1 MRKRVAYITFP
12 NNAEDGEALQMEK
25 KLKGLNIRFRIT
37 VYAQNG
43 MASDARIEVYNL
55 NRKDLGFL
63 STIARTYL
71 QKNYLFRLYAGY
83 EGEEKMLF
91 SGRALEAVPDSY
103 PDVIL
108 NINGMSGIEWWGEN
122 IEVAKDSSTVM
133 DLIDHAAKQMGYQV
147 NIDDNL
153 RKNNA
158 LLNKVQPNFSF
169 TGSPMDLLEECQQ
182 MMGGVSTD
190 PQTVFMSVSNEQIN
204 IWSPSVPNS
213 NKKLLISKETG
224 MIGLP
229 QPTETG
235 CKVKIL
241 MNTGIKTGDIVEL
254 KSERIDLLN
263 GDYYVIGI
271 THEGETRG
279 NSWYSTLTCALVS
292 NYKSNKNEQ
301 QQQSNIQSV

>member
-12 NNAEDGEALQMEK
+12 NNTKDGEASQFDK
-25 KLKGLNIRFRIT
+25 KLQGLNIRFRVT
-37 VYAQNG
+37 TYTSNG
-43 MASDARIEVYNL
+43 MASDAKIDVYNL
-55 NRKDLGFL
+55 NRDDLGFL

-83 EGEEKMLF
+83 EGEEKLLF
-91 SGRALEAVPDSY
+91 SGRALQAIPSSY

-108 NINGMSGIEWWGEN
+108 EINGMSSIEWWGEN
-122 IEVAKDSSTVM
+122 IDTSKDKVTVM
-133 DLIDHAAKQMGYQV
+133 DIIDSVAQKIGYQV
-147 NIDDNL
+147 NIDEKL
-153 RKNNA
+153 RKNNE
-158 LLNKVQPNFSF
+158 LLNKVQNNFSF
-169 TGSPMDLLEECQQ
+169 TGSPMDLLQQCQQ
-182 MMGGVSTD
+182 MMGGVSSD
-190 PQTVFMSVSNEQIN
+190 PQTVFLSIENEQIN
-204 IWSPSVPNS
+204 IWSPSTQNVS
-213 NKKLLISKETG
+213 RKLLISKETG

-241 MNTGIKTGDIVEL
+241 MNTGIKSGDVIEL
-254 KSERIDLLN
+254 KSDRISLLN

-292 NYKSNKNEQ
+292 NYKSNANGKQ
-301 QQQSNIQSV
+301 

>member
-12 NNAEDGEALQMEK
+12 DSDENKQASMFEK
-25 KLKGLNIRFRIT
+25 KLKGLNIRFRVT
-37 VYAQNG
+37 TYVQSG

-83 EGEEKMLF
+83 EGEEKLLF
-91 SGRALEAVPDSY
+91 SGRALQAVPDSY

-108 NINGMSGIEWWGEN
+108 NINGMSSIEWWGEN
-122 IEVAKDSSTVM
+122 IDTTKEKVTVM
-133 DLIDHAAKQMGYQV
+133 DLIDYVAKQIGYQV
-147 NIDDNL
+147 NIDEKL
-153 RKNNA
+153 RKNNE
-158 LLNKVQPNFSF
+158 LLNKVQDNFSF
-169 TGSPMDLLEECQQ
+169 TGSPMDLLQQCQQ
-182 MMGGVSTD
+182 MMGGVSSD
-190 PQTVFMSVSNEQIN
+190 PQTVFMSISNEQIN
-204 IWSPSVPNS
+204 IWSPSVPNG

-235 CKVKIL
+235 CQVKIL
-241 MNTGIKTGDIVEL
+241 MNTGVVAGDIVEL
-254 KSERIDLLN
+254 KSDRIDLLN

-279 NSWYSTLTCALVS
+279 TSWYTTLTCALVS

-301 QQQSNIQSV
+301 QQQVNV

>member
-12 NNAEDGEALQMEK
+12 NNTDDTEALSLEK
-25 KLKGLNIRFRIT
+25 KLQGLNIKFRVT
-37 VYAQNG
+37 TYSNNG
-43 MASDARIEVYNL
+43 MASDAHIDVYNL

-83 EGEEKMLF
+83 EGEEKLLF
-91 SGRALEAVPDSY
+91 SGRALQAIPDSY

-108 NINGMSGIEWWGEN
+108 SIDGMSGIEWWGEN
-122 IEVAKDSSTVM
+122 IEVSKDKSSVM
-133 DLIDHAAKQMGYQV
+133 DLIDYAASQMGYQV

-153 RKNNA
+153 RKNNM
-158 LLNKVQPNFSF
+158 LLNKVQDSFSF
-169 TGSPMDLLEECQQ
+169 TGSPMDLLSECQS
-182 MMGGVSTD
+182 MLGGVSSD
-190 PQTVFMSVSNEQIN
+190 PQTVFMSIENGQIN
-204 IWSPSVPNS
+204 MWSPSVPNG

-241 MNTGIKTGDIVEL
+241 MNTGIKTGDVVEV

-271 THEGETRG
+271 TQEGETRG
-279 NSWYSTLTCALVS
+279 KTWYSTLTCALVS
-292 NYKSNKNEQ
+292 NYESNKNEQ
-301 QQQSNIQSV
+301 QQQQSDV

>member
-1 MRKRVAYITFP
+1 MRKRVAYIIFP
-12 NNAEDGEALQMEK
+12 ETDKDQKIVGFDK
-25 KLKGLNIRFRIT
+25 ILKGLNVRFRVT
-37 VYAQNG
+37 TFVQSG

-83 EGEEKMLF
+83 EGEEKLLF
-91 SGRALEAVPDSY
+91 SGRALQAIPDSY

-122 IEVAKDSSTVM
+122 IETTKDKVTVI
-133 DLIDHAAKQMGYQV
+133 DLIDYCAEKMGYQV
-147 NIDDNL
+147 NIDDRL
-153 RKNNA
+153 RKNNE
-158 LLNKVQPNFSF
+158 LLNKVQDNFSF
-169 TGSPMDLLEECQQ
+169 TGSPMNLLQQCQQ
-182 MMGGVSTD
+182 MMGGVSSD
-190 PQTVFMSVSNEQIN
+190 PQTVFMSISNEQID
-204 IWSPSVPNS
+204 IWSPSVPNG
-213 NKKLLISKETG
+213 NKKLLISKDTG

-229 QPTETG
+229 KPTETG
-235 CKVKIL
+235 CEVKIL
-241 MNTGIKTGDIVEL
+241 MNTSINAGDIIEL

-279 NSWYSTLTCALVS
+279 NGWYTTLNCALVS

-301 QQQSNIQSV
+301 QQVNV